1 MIPKLLAVF
10 DFDHTIIEDNS
21 DIVVRKLIPCDII
34 PDKVKNLYK
43 TNGWTLYMQEIFKLL
58 HKHNITETEIRKAME
73 SIPAVEKMDEL
84 LKWLKESNSEV
95 IIISDSNSFFINHW
109 LAYNDLN
116 RCVTE
121 TFTNPA
127 QFNADGLL
135 CIQMYHRQNWCD
147 ISTENLCKGSIME
160 NYINR
165 RRNDGV
171 IFDKVAYIGDGNNDF
186 CPSLKLRKH
195 DLLFPRDGFKLI
207 ERINNGNT
215 NKVQA
220 SIHLWNDG
228 KDILNILQ
236 NCV

>member
-21 DIVVRKLIPCDII
+21 DIVVRKLIPCSII
-34 PDKVKNLYK
+34 TDQVKNLYK

-58 HKHNITETEIRKAME
+58 HKNNITETEIKKAME
-73 SIPAVEKMDEL
+73 SIPAVDKMDEV
-84 LKWLKESNSEV
+84 LKWLKDSNSEV
-95 IIISDSNSFFINHW
+95 IIISDSNSLFINHW
-109 LAYNDLN
+109 LLYNNLDS
-116 RCVTE
+116 CVTE

-127 QFNADGLL
+127 QFNTDGLL

-171 IFDKVAYIGDGNNDF
+171 IFDKVAYVGDGDNDF
-186 CPSLKLRKH
+186 CPSLKLRKN
-195 DLLFPRDGFKLI
+195 DLLFPRDGYKLI
-207 ERINNGNT
+207 QRINSGNR

-220 SIHLWNDG
+220 NIHLWSDG
-228 KDILNILQ
+228 RDILNILQ
-236 NCV
+236 KCV